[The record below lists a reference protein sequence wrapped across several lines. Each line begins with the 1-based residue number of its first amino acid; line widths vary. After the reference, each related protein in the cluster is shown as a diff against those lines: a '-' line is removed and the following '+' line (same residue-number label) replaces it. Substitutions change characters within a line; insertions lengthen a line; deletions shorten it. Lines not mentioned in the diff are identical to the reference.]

1 MTGQIRTGHPFYA
14 ESRHREAWIVR
25 SPCCA
30 RFGLGNVHGI
40 VFPDHWTRVFPRRQG
55 MKALKEYS
63 GEFFLEAWY
72 VTIFNRRSGIA

>member
-1 MTGQIRTGHPFYA
+1 
-14 ESRHREAWIVR
+14 
-25 SPCCA
+25 
-30 RFGLGNVHGI
+30 
-40 VFPDHWTRVFPRRQG
+40 